1 MKKQQ
6 SKEREKAL
14 YDLIWEH
21 KGRDNAIGTAEIA
34 EYLTKLGYPMSAT
47 AARHLV
53 VELARKWH
61 LPICH
66 LNSKGFYFATCKD
79 DLRDSICDLQSR
91 IAAMQERI
99 KILESYILE

>member
-6 SKEREKAL
+6 VKEREKAL

-21 KGRDNAIGTAEIA
+21 KGRDNAIGTAAIA
-34 EYLTKLGYPMSAT
+34 EHLAKLGYPMTAT

-53 VELARKWH
+53 VELARKWR

-66 LNSKGFYFATCKD
+66 LNGKGFYFATCKD